1 MNLLSLEE
9 IIFSILNE
17 VNSPVVNEILDIS
30 F

>member
-9 IIFSILNE
+9 IIFSILND
-17 VNSPVVNEILDIS
+17 VNSPIVNKILDVS